1 MQIIKKNVPLNMNA
15 HEEYLTKRVV
25 VRATKKGM
33 KKASQETMDT
43 MGNNIIAQNGW
54 VVKKH
59 QDGTIELIEEIKT
72 PVHSGPISLD

>member
-1 MQIIKKNVPLNMNA
+1 MNT

-33 KKASQETMDT
+33 KKASKETMET
-43 MGNNIIAQNGW
+43 MGYNVIALDGW

-59 QDGTIELIEEIKT
+59 QDGTIEFISEIKT
-72 PVHSGPISLD
+72 PINSGPLSLD

>member
-1 MQIIKKNVPLNMNA
+1 MNT

-43 MGNNIIAQNGW
+43 MGYNVIAQNGW
-54 VVKKH
+54 VVKKN
-59 QDGTIELIEEIKT
+59 QDGTIEFIEKIET
-72 PVHSGPISLD
+72 PSHSGPISLD

>member
-1 MQIIKKNVPLNMNA
+1 MNA
-15 HEEYLTKRVV
+15 HEEYLTKRIV

-43 MGNNIIAQNGW
+43 MGYNIIAQNGW

-59 QDGTIELIEEIKT
+59 KDGTIELIEEIKT